1 MSEELESYSKEE
13 LLQQLD
19 ELSEELDSNIDKAEN
34 LYEQFDTEND
44 LFRMTAGNDDGN
56 EDRPE
61 TFDADGDDVQGVERG
76 EELIRLGNYLEAA
89 PDYHKDIEGLREK
102 IDELEVLDTIVEEI
116 DDLKDALENLRPEDL
131 DTGSN

>member
-1 MSEELESYSKEE
+1 MSEELEGYSKQE

-89 PDYHKDIEGLREK
+89 PEYHKDIEELREK